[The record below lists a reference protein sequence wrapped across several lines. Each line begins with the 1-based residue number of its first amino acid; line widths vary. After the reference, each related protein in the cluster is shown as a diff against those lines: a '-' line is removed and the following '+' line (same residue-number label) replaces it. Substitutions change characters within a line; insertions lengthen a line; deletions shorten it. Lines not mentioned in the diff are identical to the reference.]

1 MKQGKGSGSGKEA
14 GMSRRTMALILLGLA
29 ALAMVLVFLLLAG
42 CTAPA
47 SETRPAVTPAPVP
60 SFMMHVAGS
69 KDRGIVLL
77 VGRTTCP
84 WCMKAKEL
92 LGNLGVDYYW
102 IDLNTLDE
110 ANTTRVTDA
119 IRVCGQTNSVPI
131 LVINGERCIVGY
143 QEDQIRGALG

>member
-1 MKQGKGSGSGKEA
+1 MTGSPSGA
-14 GMSRRTMALILLGLA
+14 APGRILLALLVLGA
-29 ALAMVLVFLLLAG
+29 ALLLAG
-42 CTAPA
+42 CTATAPSPA
-47 SETRPAVTPAPVP
+47 PGTGPAVTTPAVP
-60 SFMMHVAGS
+60 SYMVHVAG

-84 WCMKAKEL
+84 WCMKAKEF

-110 ANTTRVTDA
+110 ANTTRVMEA
-119 IRVCGQTNSVPI
+119 VRVCGEVNSVPI
-131 LVINGERCIVGY
+131 LVINGQRCIIGY